1 MNIMTK
7 YISDFELTTLVRPSP
22 QAGEDGRWEP
32 LWMKGRDDSGLAI
45 FVSALDAEIYRQAE
59 IAAGGDR
66 EWRRVP
72 LAHVDLLDQVAVQG
86 GMLVCQMIFGFSA
99 ASPGNLATRGGS
111 PRTRLV
117 PMAFD
122 VAINPASSATFSF
135 DGWVFDYIREQWA
148 IVGAKQH
155 ADRIESINR
164 ESDAYLVNT
173 ADNALNC
180 ITRVDAPGQPRAWCV
195 YSPDAGGWLFG
206 PDQVHPPGRLH

>member
-1 MNIMTK
+1 MKTVTR
-7 YISDFELTTLVRPSP
+7 YISDFQLTTLIRPSP
-22 QAGEDGRWEP
+22 QGQGDERWEP
-32 LWMKGRDDSGLAI
+32 LWMKGREDSGLAI

-66 EWRRVP
+66 NWRRVP
-72 LAHVDLLDQVAVQG
+72 LAHVDLLDQVATQG
-86 GMLVCQMIFGFSA
+86 GTLVCQMIFGFSA
-99 ASPGNLATRGGS
+99 AAPGSLATSGGS

-117 PMAFD
+117 PMSFD
-122 VAINPASSATFSF
+122 VEVNPPSSATFNF
-135 DGWVFDYIREQWA
+135 EGWVFDYIREQWA

-180 ITRVDAPGQPRAWCV
+180 ITRVDAPGRPHSWCV
-195 YSPDAGGWLFG
+195 YSPDAASWLFG
-206 PDQVHPPGRLH
+206 PDQVPRQGHLH